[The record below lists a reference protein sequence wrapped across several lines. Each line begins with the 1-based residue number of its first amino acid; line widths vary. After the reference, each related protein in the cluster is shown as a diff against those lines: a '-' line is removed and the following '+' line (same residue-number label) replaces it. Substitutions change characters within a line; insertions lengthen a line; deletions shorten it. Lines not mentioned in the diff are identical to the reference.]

1 MTLSTEDRAE
11 LERLGVKNVRHRIAP
26 AGPASP
32 GESGVPSCLDRITG
46 LPQRLNDVSIC
57 AYGRLWITGEV
68 MNRLLVA
75 AILIISTLPL
85 YACAQQPD
93 TAKLKADTQKVASI
107 IKADRA
113 KTQTYCQIADLAD
126 QIDKAIQWKDTKK
139 AEDLAQKLN
148 KMGKNLG
155 PEYLALVD
163 ELRNFDLT
171 SKEGQ
176 EIVLIFNGL
185 DESCAH

>member
-1 MTLSTEDRAE
+1 VD
-11 LERLGVKNVRHRIAP
+11 H
-26 AGPASP
+26 
-32 GESGVPSCLDRITG
+32 GEF
-46 LPQRLNDVSIC
+46 
-57 AYGRLWITGEV
+57 
-68 MNRLLVA
+68 MNRLLIVA
-75 AILIISTLPL
+75 IFIISTLPL
-85 YACAQQPD
+85 YAQDQGPD
-93 TAKLKADTQKVASI
+93 AAKLKADTQKVANI

-126 QIDKAIQWKDTKK
+126 QIDKAVQVKDTKK
-139 AEDLAQKLN
+139 AEELAQKLN
-148 KMGKNLG
+148 EMEKNLG

-163 ELRNFDLT
+163 ELRNVDLT